1 VQGVEDSPEKTGVAR
16 SSLVV
21 SSMTFLSRILG
32 LVREIVFAAVFGDGA
47 AADAFFVAFRIPNF
61 LRRLF
66 AEGAFSQAFV
76 PVLSEYR
83 KKHTFVEIKTFIDQ
97 VAGRLSLI
105 LAIVTVVGVVASP
118 LLATVFAWGYRDTPD
133 KFALLV
139 DMLRIT
145 FPYILLISLTG
156 FAGSI
161 LNSYGRFAVPAMT
174 PVFLNLTL
182 ISCALWL
189 SPLMAEP
196 VVALAWGVLLAGMIQ
211 LMFQLP
217 FLNQLKL
224 LPVPTLKPRHE
235 GVSQVISLMV
245 PVMFSVSVGQINLLL
260 DTILATALQ
269 GDGAV
274 SWLYYSDR
282 LMELPLGIFA
292 IAIATVILPTLS
304 RIHAAEDHD
313 SFQAT
318 LDWSLRTLILVG
330 LPASVALVVL
340 AEPLIIIIYQRGEFG
355 LDSVAPTAASLKAYA
370 VGLLGFMS
378 IKVLATAYF
387 SRQDT
392 NTPVRYAVTAMVS
405 NMVFNLLLIIPLAHA
420 GLALATS
427 LSSFVNGGLLLRG
440 LLQQGVFRFGKHWI
454 AYLMRTGLAVTIMVL
469 VLRMLYGPGDFST
482 LATAGTVER
491 VWFLFLL
498 CGAGALAFVVSLL
511 ALGIRPA
518 HFRHSA

>member
-1 VQGVEDSPEKTGVAR
+1 
-16 SSLVV
+16 
-21 SSMTFLSRILG
+21 
-32 LVREIVFAAVFGDGA
+32 
-47 AADAFFVAFRIPNF
+47 
-61 LRRLF
+61 
-66 AEGAFSQAFV
+66 
-76 PVLSEYR
+76 
-83 KKHTFVEIKTFIDQ
+83 
-97 VAGRLSLI
+97 
-105 LAIVTVVGVVASP
+105 
-118 LLATVFAWGYRDTPD
+118 
-133 KFALLV
+133 
-139 DMLRIT
+139 
-145 FPYILLISLTG
+145 
-156 FAGSI
+156 
-161 LNSYGRFAVPAMT
+161 
-174 PVFLNLTL
+174 
-182 ISCALWL
+182 
-189 SPLMAEP
+189 
-196 VVALAWGVLLAGMIQ
+196 
-211 LMFQLP
+211 
-217 FLNQLKL
+217 
-224 LPVPTLKPRHE
+224 
-235 GVSQVISLMV
+235 
-245 PVMFSVSVGQINLLL
+245 LL

-392 NTPVRYAVTAMVS
+392 STPVRYAVTAMVS